1 MVCNESIETPI
12 ANGLVSVNFLFG
24 INPHDFKLTAQGLIT
39 PYHTPDIMWNGQ
51 CLHL

>member
-12 ANGLVSVNFLFG
+12 AYGLESVNFLFG

-39 PYHTPDIMWNGQ
+39 SYYS
-51 CLHL
+51 LSYA